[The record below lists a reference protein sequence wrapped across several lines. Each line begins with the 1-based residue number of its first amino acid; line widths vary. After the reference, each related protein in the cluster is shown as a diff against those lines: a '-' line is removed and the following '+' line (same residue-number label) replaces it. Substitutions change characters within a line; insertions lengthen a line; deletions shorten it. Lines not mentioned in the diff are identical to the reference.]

1 MVQSKESKMIFRFT
15 EKMAKKLKLGPLTK
29 IDDQP
34 SNPYLEWYANYFFVD
49 RMQII
54 LVTNAA
60 SLLSIVMHGR
70 GITNDDL
77 FFKQF
82 IDQLGDYLKEID
94 CELILHRIIAP
105 KIGTAKL
112 SKTTDRSIL
121 GSMNEMKKYIEVR
134 YMKDWSPMELT
145 DLINDTYFNGVGF
158 KKPRNVFKTFK
169 LDQRS

>member
-1 MVQSKESKMIFRFT
+1 MIFRFT

-29 IDDQP
+29 INDQP
-34 SNPYLEWYANYFFVD
+34 SNPYLEWYANYFIVD

-60 SLLSIVMHGR
+60 SLLSVVMHGR
-70 GITNDDL
+70 KITNDAL

-82 IDQLGDYLKEID
+82 MDQLGDYLKEID
-94 CELILHRIIAP
+94 CELIFHRIIAP
-105 KIGTAKL
+105 KIGTARL

-121 GSMNEMKKYIEVR
+121 GSMSEMKKHIEIR

-145 DLINDTYFNGVGF
+145 GLVNDVYLNGIGS
-158 KKPRNVFKTFK
+158 KKPRNVFKTLK
-169 LDQRS
+169 LG